1 MFIIIFLIDGYGGGF
16 DPIDD
21 KIFFEM
27 NKKLELQILNNEIR
41 LALPGLEREAVRT
54 EMNVHGVEKISENSV
69 SKLKDIPPLFLFCV
83 EEIEE
88 RIKEGN
94 EGKIRLKM
102 ILQDEVENMRREKRR
117 LTDEIGKLNCA
128 CSLSRIY
135 FFIFIINLYMYLF
148 ICLFVCR

>member
-1 MFIIIFLIDGYGGGF
+1 
-16 DPIDD
+16 
-21 KIFFEM
+21 M

-117 LTDEIGKLNCA
+117 LTDEIGKLD
-128 CSLSRIY
+128 
-135 FFIFIINLYMYLF
+135 
-148 ICLFVCR
+148 

>member
-94 EGKIRLKM
+94 EGKIRLKV

-117 LTDEIGKLNCA
+117 LTDEIGKLN
-128 CSLSRIY
+128 
-135 FFIFIINLYMYLF
+135 
-148 ICLFVCR
+148 